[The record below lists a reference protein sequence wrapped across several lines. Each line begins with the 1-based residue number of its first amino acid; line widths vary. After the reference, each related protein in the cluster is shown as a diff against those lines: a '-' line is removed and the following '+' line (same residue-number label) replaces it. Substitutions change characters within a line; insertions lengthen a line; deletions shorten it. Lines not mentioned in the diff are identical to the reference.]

1 MNTGTVVTQSPDEMI
16 DYVIEAISDST
27 SFDKFEVARKIVSL
41 ATLLVDK
48 EVTPR
53 DAAISSDNA
62 LFQKA
67 KEYQV
72 GEGKISEEDALDEV
86 SDRKAAV
93 LVSIIE
99 KVVVKTCAA
108 IGGALGAL
116 TSHGNLKIVELGKC
130 TGAALGRQMVRNP
143 SVHNAIKIGT
153 SRIISKAKA
162 FYQSAVRKIGDI
174 GLNIVKKAVAL
185 G

>member
-1 MNTGTVVTQSPDEMI
+1 MNTGTVVTQSPDEMV

-27 SFDKFEVARKIVSL
+27 SSDEFDVARKIASL
-41 ATLLVDK
+41 ATLLIDK

-93 LVSIIE
+93 LVAIIE
-99 KVVVKTCAA
+99 KVAVMTCAA

-116 TSHGNLKIVELGKC
+116 ASRGNPKAVEAGKRLGEALGHRIVEHK
-130 TGAALGRQMVRNP
+130 R
-143 SVHNAIKIGT
+143 VHDEIRIG
-153 SRIISKAKA
+153 SSKIISKIRTVYK
-162 FYQSAVRKIGDI
+162 SAVRKIGDI

>member
-1 MNTGTVVTQSPDEMI
+1 MNMETVIAPSPLKMTDFM
-16 DYVIEAISDST
+16 VEAILDPT
-27 SFDKFEVARKIVSL
+27 SSDKFDVARKIASL

-48 EVTPR
+48 DITPQ

-72 GEGKISEEDALDEV
+72 GAGKISEEDAIDDV
-86 SDRKAAV
+86 SDRKAVV

-99 KVVVKTCAA
+99 KVAVKTCGA
-108 IGGALGAL
+108 IGVALGAL
-116 TSHGNLKIVELGKC
+116 IGCGNPKIVELGKC
-130 TGAALGRQMVRNP
+130 TGEALGRRMVRNP
-143 SVHNAIKIGT
+143 SVHKAIKIGT
-153 SRIISKAKA
+153 SKIVSKARA
-162 FYQSAVRKIGDI
+162 FYQSAVRKIGNI

>member
-1 MNTGTVVTQSPDEMI
+1 MNMETAIAPSPFKMTDFM
-16 DYVIEAISDST
+16 VEAILDPT
-27 SFDKFEVARKIVSL
+27 SSDKFDVARKIASL

-48 EVTPR
+48 DVTPR

-86 SDRKAAV
+86 SDRKVAV
-93 LVSIIE
+93 CVAIIE

-116 TSHGNLKIVELGKC
+116 ASRGNPKAVEAGKC
-130 TGAALGRQMVRNP
+130 LGEALGHRIVGHKR
-143 SVHNAIKIGT
+143 VHDAIRIG
-153 SRIISKAKA
+153 SSKIISKIRTVYK
-162 FYQSAVRKIGDI
+162 SAVRKVGDI